1 MESVEKESDRELV
14 LRTNELIEKLITKA
28 NAFNRGTL
36 ILSLFDVL
44 FGVLN
49 MFYTTLSLTALLA
62 SCCSFTAI
70 SICGKLVQIS
80 KIKALQ
86 KSLKPLKYVS
96 VAYLAYRIK
105 EFLIK
110 RGKLK
115 MTKSTVL
122 QKILTTILAIFGVGG
137 VVVGFLPQFV
147 DIATEIT
154 LYVSMASECIATASG
169 IFLAGTHDKVKSAEE
184 IEKEKKAQE
193 EKAKKKEI
201 AEAEALVKKYE
212 EAKAK
217 EEKYQKAK
225 ELIENANKQEK

>member
-1 MESVEKESDRELV
+1 MESVENESDRELV
-14 LRTNELIEKLITKA
+14 LNTQELLQKLIDKSKSFT
-28 NAFNRGTL
+28 NG
-36 ILSLFDVL
+36 ILLLSFFDVL
-44 FGVLN
+44 FGVLS

-70 SICGKLVQIS
+70 SICGKIVQVS

-96 VAYLAYRIK
+96 VAYLALRIK

-122 QKILTTILAIFGVGG
+122 QKILTAIIAVFGAGG
-137 VVVGFLPQFV
+137 IVVGFLPQFTN
-147 DIATEIT
+147 IANEIS
-154 LYVSMASECIATASG
+154 LYASMAGECIAVASG

-184 IEKEKKAQE
+184 LEKEKKAQE

-217 EEKYQKAK
+217 EEKYKKAK
-225 ELIENANKQEK
+225 ELIENANKQE

>member
-1 MESVEKESDRELV
+1 MESVENESDRELV
-14 LRTNELIEKLITKA
+14 LNTQELLQKLIDKSKSFT
-28 NAFNRGTL
+28 NG
-36 ILSLFDVL
+36 ILLLSFFDVL
-44 FGVLN
+44 FGVLS

-70 SICGKLVQIS
+70 SICGKIVQVS

-96 VAYLAYRIK
+96 VAYLALRIK

-110 RGKLK
+110 RGLK

-122 QKILTTILAIFGVGG
+122 QKILTVIIAVFGAGG
-137 VVVGFLPQFV
+137 IVVGFLPQFTG
-147 DIATEIT
+147 IANEVS
-154 LYVSMASECIATASG
+154 LYTSMASECIAVASG
-169 IFLAGTHDKVKSAEE
+169 IFLSGTHDKVKTAEE
-184 IEKEKKAQE
+184 IEVEKKAQE

-225 ELIENANKQEK
+225 ELIENANKQE

>member
-1 MESVEKESDRELV
+1 MESVEKDDDRELV
-14 LRTNELIEKLITKA
+14 LNTNKLIQELIERSKS
-28 NAFNRGTL
+28 FNHG
-36 ILSLFDVL
+36 ILLLSFFDVL
-44 FGVLN
+44 FGLLSV
-49 MFYTTLSLTALLA
+49 FYTTLSVTALLA

-70 SICGKLVQIS
+70 SICGKIVQVS

-96 VAYLAYRIK
+96 VAYLACRIK

-122 QKILTTILAIFGVGG
+122 QKILTIIIAVFGVGG
-137 VVVGFLPQFV
+137 IVVNFIPQFAE
-147 DIATEIT
+147 IATQIT
-154 LYVSMASECIATASG
+154 IGTEGIATILG
-169 IFLAGTHDKVKSAEE
+169 VCLYGTHDKVKSAEE
-184 IEKEKKAQE
+184 IEAEKKKDE

-225 ELIENANKQEK
+225 ELIENAKKEG

>member
-1 MESVEKESDRELV
+1 MESVENEQDRELI
-14 LRTNELIEKLITKA
+14 LKIDKKIQEFIEKTKSI
-28 NAFNRGTL
+28 NNGVL
-36 ILSLFDVL
+36 LLSLIDVI
-44 FGVLN
+44 FGVLS
-49 MFYTTLSLTALLA
+49 MFYTALSLTALIT

-70 SICGKLVQIS
+70 TICGRIIQVS

-105 EFLIK
+105 EIFDK
-110 RGKLK
+110 RGLK

-122 QKILTTILAIFGVGG
+122 QKILTIIIAVFGVGG
-137 VVVGFLPQFV
+137 VVVGFLPQFT
-147 DIATEIT
+147 DIANEIT
-154 LYVSMASECIATASG
+154 TYVSMASECVAVASG
-169 IFLAGTHDKVKSAEE
+169 IWLSGTHDKVKTAEE
-184 IEKEKKAQE
+184 IEAEKKKNE

-225 ELIENANKQEK
+225 ELIENANKQE